1 MKKEELIEA
10 FLAEPL
16 KVGDRVIVRGLGI
29 QNKEQF
35 GSSSTE
41 VKEIN
46 DDLSIVID
54 HNRSVITVQK
64 EDYKKCVR
72 HIGAYPFQEKPW
84 DSEIRTITFS
94 LESVLCAIG
103 FDYRKGVFGKES
115 IRGVEFDEL
124 NWNPFFLD
132 KSGNEVPYQR
142 DFVWG
147 LKDNQLLIESIYQGI
162 DIGKIVIRKRSF
174 KFVEDRIKDSKVPF
188 FKEIVDGKQRLNAIV
203 KFIAGEYPDL
213 YDNYWD
219 DLSLNAKNKFLNYL
233 AFSYAEIGETAT
245 DDDVKKIFLNIN
257 FSGKQM
263 TQDHIDYVKSINL

>member
-1 MKKEELIEA
+1 MKREELIEA

-29 QNKEQF
+29 KDKERF
-35 GSSSTE
+35 GNSSD
-41 VKEIN
+41 VKKIN
-46 DDLSIVID
+46 DDLSIEIEN
-54 HNRSVITVQK
+54 HRSVMTVQK
-64 EDYKKCVR
+64 EDYKKCIR
-72 HIGAYPFQEKPW
+72 HIGVNPFQEKPW
-84 DSEIRTITFS
+84 DSEIQPITFA
-94 LESVLCAIG
+94 LESVLHAIR
-103 FDYRKGVFGKES
+103 FDYRIGTFEKES
-115 IRGVEFDEL
+115 INGVEFDEL

-132 KSGNEVPYQR
+132 KNGNEVPYQR
-142 DFVWG
+142 DFVWE

-174 KFVEDRIKDSKVPF
+174 KFVEDRVKDSKVPF

-213 YDNYWD
+213 HNNYWD
-219 DLSLNAKNKFLNYL
+219 DLSPNAKNKFLNYMG
-233 AFSYAEIGETAT
+233 FSYAEIGETAT

-263 TQDHIDYVKSINL
+263 SQEHIDYVKSINL